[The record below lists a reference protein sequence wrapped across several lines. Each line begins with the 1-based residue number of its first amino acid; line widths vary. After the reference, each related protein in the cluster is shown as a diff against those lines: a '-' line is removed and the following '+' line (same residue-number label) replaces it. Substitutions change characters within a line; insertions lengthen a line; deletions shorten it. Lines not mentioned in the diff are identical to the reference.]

1 MILNGSARQ
10 LKLSKPA
17 SLVYEVLEGYV
28 FKHECFQGF
37 QFEDKR
43 TLILNGFLMVRPGFQ
58 WRSFAMGFH
67 TPLVFFDLARLGVI
81 YKVFFYG

>member
-1 MILNGSARQ
+1 
-10 LKLSKPA
+10 
-17 SLVYEVLEGYV
+17 
-28 FKHECFQGF
+28 
-37 QFEDKR
+37 
-43 TLILNGFLMVRPGFQ
+43 MVRPGFQ